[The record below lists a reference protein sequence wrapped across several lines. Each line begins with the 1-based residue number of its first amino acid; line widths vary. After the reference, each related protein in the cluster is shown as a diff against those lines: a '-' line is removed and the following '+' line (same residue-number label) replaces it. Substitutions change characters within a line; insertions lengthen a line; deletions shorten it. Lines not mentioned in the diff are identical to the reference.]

1 MSSPGGH
8 GRYEDEG
15 KLNEAII
22 EYGKANELGPTPSNF
37 AMLAH
42 AYAKTGRM
50 GETRKILD
58 KLTDLSAQQYVGA
71 YPLAVVHL
79 ALGEKDEAL
88 RLLEQSFVER
98 DILLQGLYGSIKID
112 KRLDPLRHDPR
123 FQKLVERFDAGIP
136 E

>member
-1 MSSPGGH
+1 
-8 GRYEDEG
+8 
-15 KLNEAII
+15 
-22 EYGKANELGPTPSNF
+22 
-37 AMLAH
+37 
-42 AYAKTGRM
+42 
-50 GETRKILD
+50 
-58 KLTDLSAQQYVGA
+58 VGA
-71 YPLAVVHL
+71 YPLAVIHL
-79 ALGEKDEAL
+79 ALGEKGEAL